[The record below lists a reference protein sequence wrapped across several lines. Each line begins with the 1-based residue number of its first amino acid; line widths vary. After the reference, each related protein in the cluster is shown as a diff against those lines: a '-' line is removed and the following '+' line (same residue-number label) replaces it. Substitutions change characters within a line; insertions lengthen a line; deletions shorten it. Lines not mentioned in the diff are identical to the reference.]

1 MGKVTTSGYE
11 AERLDTIIA
20 RLQEGFRSIYGNDI
34 NVDPDSPD
42 GQLIGLIA
50 QIKADLE
57 ELGTDIHRQLDPD
70 YASGAWLEQRVAY
83 AGLTRRRASY
93 SYLRNVTLMG
103 TPDASIPA
111 GYVVSDPNR
120 CRWQLVSPVRLDA
133 TGHAHADFRSDTL
146 GRFDVPA
153 HTVLTIET
161 VALGWDR
168 AITTEDA
175 EAGAEEEH
183 DAALR
188 ARFFKSRAKTSTNN
202 ADSIQATLWGLPD
215 VRHVVC
221 LENFTDT
228 VDAAGVP
235 AHGIN
240 VIVEGGRDDAIAE
253 VIYHHKTLGTNM
265 RGEVRVQIKNKHGQ
279 PREIYFDRP
288 TMVRC
293 AARIE
298 VERDSST
305 SGIDTHGIK
314 QALAERSFLIGEHV
328 HRSRLYTQ
336 INSVPGFWVTS
347 LMIGQAGQALSEQN
361 IPIDVRSMARF
372 AMNDLQ
378 VIVR

>member
-103 TPDASIPA
+103 KPDASIPA

-153 HTVLTIET
+153 HTVL
-161 VALGWDR
+161 
-168 AITTEDA
+168 
-175 EAGAEEEH
+175 
-183 DAALR
+183 
-188 ARFFKSRAKTSTNN
+188 
-202 ADSIQATLWGLPD
+202 
-215 VRHVVC
+215 
-221 LENFTDT
+221 
-228 VDAAGVP
+228 
-235 AHGIN
+235 
-240 VIVEGGRDDAIAE
+240 
-253 VIYHHKTLGTNM
+253 
-265 RGEVRVQIKNKHGQ
+265 
-279 PREIYFDRP
+279 
-288 TMVRC
+288 
-293 AARIE
+293 
-298 VERDSST
+298 
-305 SGIDTHGIK
+305 
-314 QALAERSFLIGEHV
+314 
-328 HRSRLYTQ
+328 
-336 INSVPGFWVTS
+336 
-347 LMIGQAGQALSEQN
+347 
-361 IPIDVRSMARF
+361 
-372 AMNDLQ
+372 
-378 VIVR
+378 

>member
-1 MGKVTTSGYE
+1 MGKVTTTGYE

-93 SYLRNVTLMG
+93 SYLRNVTLTG
-103 TPDASIPA
+103 KPDASIPA

-240 VIVEGGRDDAIAE
+240 VIVEG
-253 VIYHHKTLGTNM
+253 
-265 RGEVRVQIKNKHGQ
+265 
-279 PREIYFDRP
+279 
-288 TMVRC
+288 
-293 AARIE
+293 
-298 VERDSST
+298 
-305 SGIDTHGIK
+305 
-314 QALAERSFLIGEHV
+314 
-328 HRSRLYTQ
+328 
-336 INSVPGFWVTS
+336 
-347 LMIGQAGQALSEQN
+347 AGMTPL
-361 IPIDVRSMARF
+361 
-372 AMNDLQ
+372 LK
-378 VIVR
+378 